1 MSVSLDDFSERV
13 ITPAMPPRL
22 ASACCISNFIIPGS
36 GTLVSGFAVFCCSKN
51 SDMDTGDKV
60 TTCACSLAIGLLQLA
75 LSAFI
80 LVGWCW
86 SCVWGLHYVQMSKK
100 HYPEGWG
107 LDQPTNV
114 RTSQPTRGDVTSF
127 LSAVHR
133 QGHPQPVLPPP
144 YSHCVD
150 PPPPYESIYQQFRAD
165 SYPGS

>member
-1 MSVSLDDFSERV
+1 MFTARGYVCTSIF
-13 ITPAMPPRL
+13 
-22 ASACCISNFIIPGS
+22 
-36 GTLVSGFAVFCCSKN
+36 
-51 SDMDTGDKV
+51 
-60 TTCACSLAIGLLQLA
+60 GL
-75 LSAFI
+75 I
-80 LVGWCW
+80 LTE
-86 SCVWGLHYVQMSKK
+86 K

-150 PPPPYESIYQQFRAD
+150 PPPPYESIYQQSRAD
-165 SYPGS
+165 SYPGSWPVKFHRLMTLCITSHDSGSLVSPLVRIKGRQLLLVLIQKKIQRSKWNILSCLVWFRNQECSAESN

>member
-1 MSVSLDDFSERV
+1 MCVQPGDRAPTAGTQRLYTGGVVLELCV
-13 ITPAMPPRL
+13 GPPLR
-22 ASACCISNFIIPGS
+22 ADVQYVDSSY
-36 GTLVSGFAVFCCSKN
+36 VFCHVNVIYQNLCMFTARGYVCTS
-51 SDMDTGDKV
+51 
-60 TTCACSLAIGLLQLA
+60 IFGL
-75 LSAFI
+75 I
-80 LVGWCW
+80 LTE
-86 SCVWGLHYVQMSKK
+86 K